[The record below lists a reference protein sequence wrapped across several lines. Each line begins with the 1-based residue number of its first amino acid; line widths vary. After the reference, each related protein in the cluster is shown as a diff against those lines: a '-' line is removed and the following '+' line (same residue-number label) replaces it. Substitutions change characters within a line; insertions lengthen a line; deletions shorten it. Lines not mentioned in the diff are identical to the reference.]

1 MKNRLVVPL
10 LTVIALSLAACGGH
24 QAVKPSSS
32 SSGQN
37 ASSGQGAETSGA
49 GQTGGAAGNALG
61 AGQQSEAQLVRTVH
75 FAFNSSHIDSTNRAI
90 VESNAAYMNAN
101 PQVTVVLQGNTDERG
116 TREYNL
122 ALGERRAQSVKRMM
136 RVLGV
141 AADRM
146 KTVSFGAE
154 KPVALGHNRAA
165 WRLNRRVD
173 FVYSGN

>member
-1 MKNRLVVPL
+1 MKNKLIISL
-10 LTVIALSLAACGGH
+10 LALFAISLAGCGGQ
-24 QAVKPSSS
+24 QAVKPSA
-32 SSGQN
+32 SGTGQ
-37 ASSGQGAETSGA
+37 AAGAGQGAESAGA
-49 GQTGGAAGNALG
+49 GQAGGAQGSALG
-61 AGQQSEAQLVRTVH
+61 SQQQAPAVVLHTIH
-75 FAFNSSHIDSTNRAI
+75 FAFNSSHIDSKNRAI
-90 VESNAAYMNAN
+90 VEANAAYMNAN
-101 PQVTVVLQGNTDERG
+101 PQVTVTLQGNTDERG

-141 AADRM
+141 ASDRM

-173 FVYSGN
+173 FVYSD